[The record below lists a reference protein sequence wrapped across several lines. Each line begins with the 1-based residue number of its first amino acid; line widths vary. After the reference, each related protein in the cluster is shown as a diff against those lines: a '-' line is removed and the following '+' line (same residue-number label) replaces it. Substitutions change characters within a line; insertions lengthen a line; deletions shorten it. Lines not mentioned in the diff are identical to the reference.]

1 MRIIDDLSKVNNE
14 TIIFR
19 VLFANG
25 NRKGSIDFKIFE
37 RVCELKNGREDMAI
51 LFHGTKEIVRMMKSN
66 YKISSTGKNVVDLI
80 SLLEQMNLS
89 KRERGYIIISD
100 IEHKDEIINSLVNCT
115 VIDNKVYKC
124 ESRIKHKPVYVAF
137 LGEESCIEEEL
148 LKCSGIDLPKGVR
161 NCEDLKRMFKIDLDK
176 LKIENCFEQL
186 FTLIEILEKQ

>member
-1 MRIIDDLSKVNNE
+1 LRIIGDLSKVNNE

-89 KRERGYIIISD
+89 KRGGD
-100 IEHKDEIINSLVNCT
+100 T
-115 VIDNKVYKC
+115 
-124 ESRIKHKPVYVAF
+124 
-137 LGEESCIEEEL
+137 
-148 LKCSGIDLPKGVR
+148 
-161 NCEDLKRMFKIDLDK
+161 
-176 LKIENCFEQL
+176 
-186 FTLIEILEKQ
+186 